1 MGTSGQKIRRFQYI
15 RCKSLEQQIF
25 ASRCENLLFQFI
37 TRQGFLF
44 TFPAAAEQ
52 NRHRNMPTIRANLCA
67 CFTCSCRSASIVQ
80 EQDGQPLHEQVGCP
94 EGASFW
100 LWVSNRD
107 EQHPCWVSGY
117 VSNCNHIYTSIMPPF
132 WRICFLISSSQIQPR
147 KSYASTLKFVIIS
160 VAL

>member
-1 MGTSGQKIRRFQYI
+1 MAIGFRTPIRKSPTKIEGSARLPRML
-15 RCKSLEQQIF
+15 CS
-25 ASRCENLLFQFI
+25 
-37 TRQGFLF
+37 
-44 TFPAAAEQ
+44 AAAEQ
-52 NRHRNMPTIRANLCA
+52 KQAQKSARHPGKSLCL
-67 CFTCSCRSASIVQ
+67 FYLFEQ
-80 EQDGQPLHEQVGCP
+80 ECIHCA
-94 EGASFW
+94 GAGWIATARTGGVSRGAPFW

-132 WRICFLISSSQIQPR
+132 WRICLLISSSQIQPR